1 MVLGKKN
8 ANPND
13 TDTII
18 GEGSK
23 VEGKVTSKAGLRLDG
38 QIDGDIT
45 CAGDVTIGP
54 KGSANSQ
61 IRARNVYNAGTIHGG
76 VITDGLLSISES
88 GKLYGNI
95 RAGALSIAQGG
106 LFQGESHMETKKSE
120 TAPSNVKS
128 ITEHDKDNKPEKVA
142 TSASR

>member
-8 ANPND
+8 NANPNE

-23 VEGKVTSKAGLRLDG
+23 IEGKITSKAGLRLDG
-38 QIDGDIT
+38 QVDGDIT
-45 CAGDVTIGP
+45 CAGDVTVGP
-54 KGSANSQ
+54 KGTANSQ
-61 IRARNVYNAGTIHGG
+61 IRARNVFNAGTIHGG
-76 VITDGLLSISES
+76 VITDGLLSITES

-106 LFQGESHMETKKSE
+106 LFQGESQMETKKAE
-120 TAPSNVKS
+120 AGGSNVKS
-128 ITEHDKDNKPEKVA
+128 INEHEKDAAKHEKA
-142 TSASR
+142 AASR

>member
-8 ANPND
+8 NANPNE

-23 VEGKVTSKAGLRLDG
+23 VEGKFSSKAGLRVDG

-54 KGSANSQ
+54 KGEANSH
-61 IRARNVYNAGTIHGG
+61 IRARNVFNAGTIRGG
-76 VITDGLLSISES
+76 VMTEGLLSITES

-95 RAGALSIAQGG
+95 RAGALSIAKGG
-106 LFQGESHMETKKSE
+106 VFQGESQMETKKSE
-120 TAPSNVKS
+120 ASASNVKALN
-128 ITEHDKDNKPEKVA
+128 EHDKETSKPEKA
-142 TSASR
+142 AASR